1 MALYFGDQSVSLTSI
16 NSGGGIDT
24 SDATAAASDIVVGE
38 TAYVNGDKITGTL
51 PVYGGAE
58 ITVINKLQT
67 NFRFIGTPTKRYFID
82 HAQQALGFIPQ
93 SKATTLLGDAT
104 PADVAIG
111 KTFTSFAGIK
121 ITGTN
126 QGSQIE
132 TVAITLTGPA
142 LLSGVVVWYIDST
155 GNLVED
161 ARDSD
166 AVLMV
171 KKNTIMFFAGE
182 NLTTLIDENLT
193 NYCVEYIGETPQ
205 PLTVPNNTTSWLF
218 SSILADTNKTISL
231 SVMV

>member
-38 TAYVNGDKITGTL
+38 TAYVNGDKITGT
-51 PVYGGAE
+51 
-58 ITVINKLQT
+58 
-67 NFRFIGTPTKRYFID
+67 
-82 HAQQALGFIPQ
+82 
-93 SKATTLLGDAT
+93 
-104 PADVAIG
+104 
-111 KTFTSFAGIK
+111 
-121 ITGTN
+121 N

-142 LLSGVVVWYIDST
+142 LSSGVAVWYIDST

-193 NYCVEYIGETPQ
+193 NYCVEYIGEIPQ